1 MKTNLTRP
9 PAEAHENLRIGGK
22 SESVRTVPG
31 VGWCEQF
38 GQVEGPSRRRCASS
52 TRRHRVRFLEH
63 VIAVQR
69 QRVLFRGDAKVV
81 FEAVEAPR
89 TAKLPALP
97 KPTGDSAACAEGE
110 SDTTVRL
117 IATTRPRL
125 MNRDTEM
132 RLIDLVII
140 LNPLCGLRATDYG
153 RRATGYGNNPIGS
166 EYRFPRALS
175 DYTAEFLLT

>member
-1 MKTNLTRP
+1 MKTNLPRP
-9 PAEAHENLRIGGK
+9 PAEARENLGIGGK
-22 SESVRTVPG
+22 SKGVWTVLG
-31 VGWCEQF
+31 VGWSEQF
-38 GQVEGPSRRRCASS
+38 GQVERSARRRCASS
-52 TRRHRVRFLEH
+52 TRRDRVCLLEN
-63 VIAVQR
+63 VVAVQR
-69 QRVLFRGDAKVV
+69 QRVLFRGDTKVV
-81 FEAVEAPR
+81 FELVEAPR

-97 KPTGDSAACAEGE
+97 RPAGDSAACAEGE
-110 SDTTVRL
+110 PGTTVRL